1 MGFRTPRAAIQID
14 DIDDALRVQLWNTFQ
29 TMVLDSASVEFGRIQ
44 RRSHVFRLLSLVWI
58 HHFKRPVDTL
68 SDIWAATYK
77 EVREWFFG
85 AEWLELY
92 DFIDFVVRNYPNEGS
107 RKVLANA
114 FNRVL
119 ETELSAYRF
128 VNLQLMRITSEEEIA
143 TIETAIN
150 SGVVSEPY
158 VIHLAQALTLL
169 SDRQNPDYR
178 NSVKESISAVEA
190 ACRLVSGNPKAQL
203 ADALKILENKNL
215 IHSAFKGAIS
225 KLYGWT
231 SDSGGIRHSL
241 TDGNSPDQT
250 DAIFML
256 VACSAFVNY
265 LLGKTASP

>member
-1 MGFRTPRAAIQID
+1 
-14 DIDDALRVQLWNTFQ
+14 
-29 TMVLDSASVEFGRIQ
+29 
-44 RRSHVFRLLSLVWI
+44 
-58 HHFKRPVDTL
+58 
-68 SDIWAATYK
+68 
-77 EVREWFFG
+77 
-85 AEWLELY
+85 
-92 DFIDFVVRNYPNEGS
+92 
-107 RKVLANA
+107 
-114 FNRVL
+114 VL